1 MKKNLVVGFVSSVAL
16 VGIAIAGGVMF
27 KQLLLIVQV
36 LI

>member
-1 MKKNLVVGFVSSVAL
+1 MNLVVGFVSSVAL
-16 VGIAIAGGVMF
+16 VEFAGGVMF